1 MKYELDMNN
10 IPEHIGIIM
19 DGNGRFAKQQG
30 LSRSEGHKAGAEK
43 LVEISNYCTT
53 LGIKYLTVYAFST
66 ENWRRPQEE
75 VKGIMKL
82 LRSYLTDWK
91 KYFGGKH
98 SRMNVIGDVTALET
112 GLQNLIKYVAVQT
125 KDEVKHTINFAIC
138 YGGRAEIVNAA
149 KTIALRVKKGEL
161 DISDINEE
169 MFGDYLYTRG
179 FPDPDLIIRP
189 GGELR
194 LSNFL
199 TWQSAYSELWFSD
212 KLWPEFTTD
221 DLDKAI
227 YDYQNRHR
235 RFGGL

>member
-1 MKYELDMNN
+1 
-10 IPEHIGIIM
+10 
-19 DGNGRFAKQQG
+19 
-30 LSRSEGHKAGAEK
+30 
-43 LVEISNYCTT
+43 
-53 LGIKYLTVYAFST
+53 
-66 ENWRRPQEE
+66 
-75 VKGIMKL
+75 
-82 LRSYLTDWK
+82 
-91 KYFGGKH
+91 
-98 SRMNVIGDVTALET
+98 MNVVGNIGDLET
-112 GLQNLIKYVAVQT
+112 GLQNLIKYVATQT

-149 KTIALRVKKGEL
+149 KTIAEKVKKGEL
-161 DISDINEE
+161 EISDINEE
-169 MFGDYLYTRG
+169 MFSDYLYTKG